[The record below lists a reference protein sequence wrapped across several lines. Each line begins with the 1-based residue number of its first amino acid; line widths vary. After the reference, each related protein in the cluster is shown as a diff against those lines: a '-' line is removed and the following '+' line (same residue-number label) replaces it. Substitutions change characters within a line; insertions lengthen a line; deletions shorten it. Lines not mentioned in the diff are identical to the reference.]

1 MKTVHVEMRLS
12 IYGNSESNWSDL
24 AQWACRWD
32 VYSPSN
38 RWMIQTPRIYRI
50 FRKIGKVSSFQ
61 QYLDNIFAPLFAV
74 TIDPAVNPDLDRFL
88 QEVSGFDSVDDES
101 VAEPSLISVS
111 PEEVRVSRP
120 VAVLAKS
127 LTFVWCCVQWT
138 SAENPPYAYQLFYFH
153 ANLVQLNALRRAKG
167 LNTFDMRPHSG
178 ESGSVHHLT
187 CTYLLAEGIN
197 HGVNLK
203 NNIALQYLY
212 YLDQVGLAV
221 SPVSNSFLFMNIHQ
235 NPFPKFFKRGLNVSL
250 STDDPVS
257 ERA

>member
-1 MKTVHVEMRLS
+1 MKSVRVEMRLS

-24 AQWACRWD
+24 AQWACRWN

-120 VAVLAKS
+120 IAVQAKS
-127 LTFVWCCVQWT
+127 LTFVWGCLVSSGRARRTRHMPT
-138 SAENPPYAYQLFYFH
+138 SSS
-153 ANLVQLNALRRAKG
+153 
-167 LNTFDMRPHSG
+167 TFTPTWSSSTHCDGPR
-178 ESGSVHHLT
+178 GST
-187 CTYLLAEGIN
+187 RSICGRTA
-197 HGVNLK
+197 
-203 NNIALQYLY
+203 A
-212 YLDQVGLAV
+212 
-221 SPVSNSFLFMNIHQ
+221 SPVAC
-235 NPFPKFFKRGLNVSL
+235 
-250 STDDPVS
+250 TT
-257 ERA
+257 